1 VLESRQFR
9 KEAAHSGGNPP
20 LQLESAWARYFLTP
34 AGGLGCAIYIQQLP
48 RGFSPDPRQVQEDKA
63 LTSIP
68 RGLTRH
74 GTGTAKGDQFT
85 APQSGLRPK
94 GLFPAGR
101 CVVAAACLG
110 VALAAPAPA
119 LAQHVLLKVNGELI
133 TDYDVDQRTKFNMLA
148 NHQSPPRTQV
158 IEDLIDDKLK
168 AQYAKRFKIDLTD
181 KDVDQQ
187 YADMAK
193 RMHLNADQLT
203 HALNQGGVN
212 ATTLK
217 AKILADMSWQYI
229 IRGRFQSSLQVDE
242 KSINTEVESLKK
254 GGADEVGYDY
264 TLRPILFMV
273 PTGNGSMIEARRK
286 DADALRAR
294 FMNCESGVPAARA
307 QHDVIIRPPVTKNSA
322 DFPAPLRE
330 ILNKTEIG
338 HLTPPET
345 TTDGV
350 EVYALCDRKETKSET
365 PEKRAAKEKIFASK
379 FDALSKSQLR
389 ELRRGAMIERIE

>member
-1 VLESRQFR
+1 
-9 KEAAHSGGNPP
+9 
-20 LQLESAWARYFLTP
+20 
-34 AGGLGCAIYIQQLP
+34 
-48 RGFSPDPRQVQEDKA
+48 

-68 RGLTRH
+68 RGLIRH
-74 GTGTAKGDQFT
+74 AADGTKG
-85 APQSGLRPK
+85 PQIK
-94 GLFPAGR
+94 GPRLKGPLPAGGFL
-101 CVVAAACLG
+101 VAAACLAA
-110 VALAAPAPA
+110 ALACPAPA
-119 LAQHVLLKVNGELI
+119 LAQHVLLKVNGEVI

-148 NHQSPPRTQV
+148 SHSSPPRKQV

-168 AQYAKRFKIDLTD
+168 AQYAKRFKIELTD

-229 IRGRFQSSLQVDE
+229 IRGRFQASLQVDE
-242 KSINTEVESLKK
+242 KTVNTEVESQKK
-254 GGADEVGYDY
+254 GSADDVGYDY

-273 PTGNGSMIEARRK
+273 PSGNAPMMEARRK

-294 FMNCESGVPAARA
+294 FANCESGVPAARA
-307 QHDVIIRPPVTKNSA
+307 QHDVVIRPPVTKNSSG
-322 DFPAPLRE
+322 FPPALRE

-338 HLTPPET
+338 HLTPPEI
-345 TTDGV
+345 TTDGI

-365 PEKRAAKEKIFASK
+365 PEKIAAREKIFASK
-379 FDALSKSQLR
+379 FKALSKSQLR
-389 ELRRGAMIERIE
+389 DLRRGAMIERIE